1 MIPGIPRPNAMRAPM
16 PPSLPPGLHESL
28 ITAQVEAALEALAAA
43 GHPVERTT
51 QQLDWLDDALAR
63 HVGAA
68 LHHALVGLGK
78 DIDARRSLVERVLAA
93 VDPTLLPGAAPLAT
107 REALTWVGP
116 AGPGLAAPTPPPR
129 PEHGL
134 VHPSL
139 LFNGAQD
146 VSLVHELQRELASAD
161 AVDAIVSFL
170 RWTGLRLLKPE
181 LQAFLDR
188 GGVFRLVTS
197 TYVGATEA
205 RAVEALVDMGARVR
219 VAYEEQGT
227 RLHAKAWLFRRRSGL
242 STAYIGSS
250 NLSHSA
256 LTDGAEWN
264 VRVTERVTPA
274 VLERFSQA
282 FEQVWIATT
291 ADFERTAADA
301 ARLRSSLRRAG
312 TDPDPQAP
320 LLLVDVA
327 PRAHQERVLDALAA
341 ERAHGHVRNLVVS
354 ATGTGK
360 TWVAAFDYARL
371 RGAGQVR
378 SLLFVAHRKEIL
390 LQTRL
395 VFRTVLR
402 DPGFGELLVDGHV
415 PERGQH
421 VFASVQSLR
430 GARATRLDPDAFD
443 MVVVDEFHH
452 AAAPTYA
459 ALLERLAPRFLLGL
473 TATPERADGQSV
485 LGWFGHRVAAELRL
499 WDALDEGLL
508 APFHYFG
515 VHDPTSAEGAWR
527 RGRLDLGVLDGL
539 YTADDLRARA
549 VVAAVGRYV
558 GDPGRMRALGFCVGV
573 GHAQRMAR
581 AFSESGLP
589 ALAVHGGTP
598 GTERAAALRAL
609 RDGTVRALFTVDV
622 FNEGVDIPEADTVLM
637 LRPTQ
642 SATIF
647 LQQLGRGLR
656 RHATKPQLT
665 VLDFVGHV
673 HDDFRFD
680 VRYQALLGGTRRQ
693 VQRAIERGFPRLPPG
708 CAIQLEEQARALVL
722 GGLQRQLRGGGWR
735 RLVDDLGRLG
745 PDTDLPAFLE
755 QSGAG
760 LEDVFVPASARSWSA
775 LRRAAGFEARA
786 ELPGEARLR
795 KAVGRMLHVD
805 DDERLDAWSRWLR
818 APHAP
823 RLDGLP
829 ARQRALATMLLVA
842 LGDARRPI
850 AEHQLELDRLW
861 SFPVVRDELV
871 ALLGVLRDRVRA
883 VTRPLAGAPIA
894 VHGTYTR
901 AELVAAWG
909 AAAKGRLRAS
919 REGVLY
925 VEHAQTDLLFINL
938 DKSDDAFTPSI
949 RYADYPL
956 GPRRFHWES
965 QNHTHPDTPV
975 GRRYIEGRGA
985 VVLFVRER
993 PKDDRNE
1000 SIPLTCLGPA
1010 RCVEH
1015 GGGRP
1020 MQVVWELDH
1029 AMPAWVLQRGRA
1041 LGLGA

>member
-1 MIPGIPRPNAMRAPM
+1 M
-16 PPSLPPGLHESL
+16 PISLAPGLHESL
-28 ITAQVEAALEALAAA
+28 ITEATATALAELEASGRA
-43 GHPVERTT
+43 VERTT
-51 QQLDWLDDALAR
+51 QQLDWVDDALAR
-63 HVGAA
+63 HVASQVRGALA
-68 LHHALVGLGK
+68 GLGG
-78 DIDARRSLVERVLAA
+78 DVDARAALVERVLGAL
-93 VDPTLLPGAAPLAT
+93 DPGLLPGAAPHPT
-107 REALTWVGP
+107 RQALTWVGP
-116 AGPGLAAPTPPPR
+116 VQPGLTTPKPPER

-161 AVDAIVSFL
+161 SVDAIVSFL
-170 RWTGLRLLKPE
+170 RWSGLRLLRPQ
-181 LQAFLDR
+181 LQDFIER
-188 GGVFRLVTS
+188 GGEFRLVTS

-205 RAVEALVDMGARVR
+205 RAVHALTQMGARVR

-227 RLHAKAWLFRRRSGL
+227 RLHAKAWLFRRESGL

-282 FEQVWIATT
+282 FVQLWTATAPDFT
-291 ADFERTAADA
+291 ESDADRG
-301 ARLRSSLRRAG
+301 RLQGSLRRARRE
-312 TDPDPQAP
+312 DPDASTP

-371 RGAGQVR
+371 RREGGVKT
-378 SLLFVAHRKEIL
+378 LLFVAHRKEIL
-390 LQTRL
+390 QQTRL

-402 DPGFGELLVDGHV
+402 DPNFGELLVDGHV
-415 PERGQH
+415 PERGHH

-430 GARATRLDPDAFD
+430 GARLSALAPERYD

-452 AAAPTYA
+452 AAAPTYT
-459 ALLERLAPRFLLGL
+459 ALLERVEPKVLLGL
-473 TATPERADGQSV
+473 TATPERADGRSI
-485 LGWFGHRVAAELRL
+485 LGWFDQRVASEIRL

-508 APFHYFG
+508 VPFHYFG
-515 VHDPTSAEGAWR
+515 VFDPGSAERAWK

-539 YTADDLRARA
+539 YGADDIRARKVVDA
-549 VVAAVGRYV
+549 VARYI
-558 GDPGRMRALGFCVGV
+558 GDPQRMRALGFCVGV
-573 GHAQRMAR
+573 GHAMRMAR
-581 AFSESGLP
+581 AFNEAGLP
-589 ALAVHGGTP
+589 SLAVHGGTP
-598 GTERAAALRAL
+598 RAERSAALRAL
-609 RDGTVRALFTVDV
+609 RDGSVRVLFTVDL

-656 RHATKPQLT
+656 RHVDKPQLT

-673 HDDFRFD
+673 HADFRFD
-680 VRYQALLGGTRRQ
+680 VRYQALLGGARRQ
-693 VQRAIERGFPRLPPG
+693 VFEAIGRGFPRLPPG
-708 CAIQLEEQARALVL
+708 CAIQLEEQARELVL
-722 GGLQRQLRGGGWR
+722 ASLKRQLRSGGWR
-735 RLVDDLGRLG
+735 RLTEDLARLG
-745 PDTDLPAFLE
+745 AETTLADFLMH
-755 QSGAG
+755 SGAE
-760 LEDVFVPASARSWSA
+760 LEDIFVPASARSWSA
-775 LRRAAGFEARA
+775 LRRAAGFERRA
-786 ELPGEARLR
+786 ELTGEAKLR
-795 KAVGRMLHVD
+795 KSVARMLHVD
-805 DDERLDAWSRWLR
+805 DDERVDTWVRWLC
-818 APHAP
+818 ASVAP
-823 RLDGLP
+823 RLSSLSPRG
-829 ARQRALATMLLVA
+829 RSLATMLVAA
-842 LGDARRPI
+842 LGDGRRLVT
-850 AEHQLELDRLW
+850 EHQDELDRLW
-861 SFPVVRDELV
+861 CFDVIREEMV
-871 ALLGVLRDRVRA
+871 ALLRLLQDRVRH
-883 VTRPLAGAPIA
+883 VTTALADAPIA

-909 AAAKGRLRAS
+909 AVAKGRLRAS

-925 VEHAQTDLLFINL
+925 VEGRETDLLFINL
-938 DKSDDAFTPSI
+938 DKSDDTFTPSI

-965 QNHTHPDTPV
+965 QNHTHADTPV
-975 GRRYIEGRGA
+975 GRRYVRGESR
-985 VVLFVRER
+985 VILFVRER
-993 PKDDRNE
+993 PKNARGQSN
-1000 SIPLTCLGPA
+1000 PLTCLGPA
-1010 RCVEH
+1010 RCVKH

-1020 MQVVWELDH
+1020 MQIVWELDH
-1029 AMPAWVLQRGRA
+1029 AMPAWVLQQGRA